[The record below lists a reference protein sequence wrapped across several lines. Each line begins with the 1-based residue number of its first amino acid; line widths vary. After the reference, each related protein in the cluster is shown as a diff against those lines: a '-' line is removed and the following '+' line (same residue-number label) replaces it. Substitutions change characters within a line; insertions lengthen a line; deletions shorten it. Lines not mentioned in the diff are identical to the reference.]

1 VERNAAV
8 IADVIDLADI
18 FRSIRNRWLTV
29 LGFTVAGA
37 TIAAAIVLMAKP
49 VFTGNASVLLK
60 TGSGGGSGSSLS
72 SVIGSLTQGAG
83 GGGGLTGGILSG
95 ARGDV
100 ETEIEILKSRALT
113 SQVVDSLLLQAQVVK
128 PRSTAAR
135 RTFSKVIL
143 PGSFEARVYTFT
155 SEKNGMSPRTYSFSA
170 KEDSGTATT
179 GQSAKLQ
186 IGTVVVGETAPEAFT
201 VVFRDKEDAITRFSE
216 NLTFE
221 KPKSDVAHLSYAA
234 DDSVSAAAAPNLLV
248 DLYLTQRKGVD
259 RGLNQRTAEF
269 LAQKVDSVGGA
280 LLAAEQAL
288 RAERERTGAVPPLS
302 ISETEYA
309 NENRIRQQLIDIQ
322 VQERSLQQL
331 VDKISSGTATPV
343 QLASYPQFLASGP
356 ISSILSSLITVETER
371 QALLTTV
378 TEQDERVR
386 ALTTRAR
393 ELESRLVPLAQ
404 TTLATLVT
412 QRTALERQIKSI
424 EESLVG
430 LPRAAE
436 KYSRLEREI
445 VDLGQ
450 IYAGLQV
457 KLVDARLNAITEG
470 GNIRPLD
477 LAAIPKKPSFP
488 KPVMMVAGGLSGGLF
503 AGLIAAVLLGILG
516 GRMYDAQDIERRIGL
531 PAVRLE
537 RTAPL
542 LVGAPSSRTIIVAPI
557 DARAE
562 ARPVAERLVETAL
575 SRSITATLLDLSNGH
590 RPAVTTTAPVLTSG
604 NQVAPTTFDPNATIR
619 RLEET
624 HDVVVVQLA
633 SLTSHEA
640 GAVLD
645 ASRPVILVTPERRIT
660 RTGLQNAVD
669 LLRRVGAPCAGVVLH
684 GDDRRS
690 IRA

>member
-1 VERNAAV
+1 MERTNV
-8 IADVIDLADI
+8 VVADVIDLADI

-29 LGFTVAGA
+29 LGFTIAGI
-37 TIAAAIVLMAKP
+37 TAAAMVVLLAKP
-49 VFTGNASVLLK
+49 VFSGNASVLLR
-60 TGSGGGSGSSLS
+60 TGSTGGSGSSLG
-72 SVIGSLTQGAG
+72 SVIGSLTQGAA

-95 ARGDV
+95 ARGEI
-100 ETEIEILKSRALT
+100 ETEIEILKSRALAA
-113 SQVVDSLLLQAQVVK
+113 QVVDSLRLQAQIVK
-128 PRSTAAR
+128 PRSTAAL
-135 RTFSKVIL
+135 RTFASLSL
-143 PGSFEARVYTFT
+143 PGSFKASAYTFRAET
-155 SEKNGMSPRTYSFSA
+155 GSLPRRYSFSA
-170 KEDSGTATT
+170 KEDN
-179 GQSAKLQ
+179 
-186 IGTVVVGETAPEAFT
+186 GTVVVGQPAKLAIGSVVLTEAAPDEFT
-201 VVFRDKEDAITRFSE
+201 VIFRDREDAVTRFSE
-216 NLTFE
+216 KLTFD
-221 KPKSDVAHLSYAA
+221 KAKTDVAHFSYAA
-234 DDSVSAAAAPNLLV
+234 DDSLSAAAAPNLLIN
-248 DLYLTQRKGVD
+248 LYLNSRKGVD

-302 ISETEYA
+302 VGEAEYA
-309 NENRIRQQLIDIQ
+309 NENRLRQQLIDIH

-343 QLASYPQFLASGP
+343 QLASYPPFLASGP
-356 ISSILSSLITVETER
+356 INSILGSLISVQTER

-378 TEQDERVR
+378 TEEDERVKG
-386 ALTTRAR
+386 LTTRAR
-393 ELESRLVPLAQ
+393 ELEGRLMPLAQ
-404 TTLATLVT
+404 TTLATLAT
-412 QRTALERQIKSI
+412 QRTALERQVKSI

-430 LPRAAE
+430 VPRAAE

-445 VDLGQ
+445 LDLGQ

-477 LAAIPKKPSFP
+477 LAAVPKKPSFP
-488 KPVMMVAGGLSGGLF
+488 KPVVLLVGGMSGGLF

-542 LVGAPSSRTIIVAPI
+542 LVGSATSRTIIVAPI
-557 DARAE
+557 DVRAN
-562 ARPVAERLVETAL
+562 ATPVAQRLVETAL

-590 RPAVTTTAPVLTSG
+590 RPALTTTPPALSAGDQIVPG
-604 NQVAPTTFDPNATIR
+604 TFDANATIR

-624 HDVVVVQLA
+624 HDVVVVQLP
-633 SLTSHEA
+633 SLASHEA

-645 ASRPVILVTPERRIT
+645 ATRPVILVTPERRIA

>member
-1 VERNAAV
+1 MERNNAV
-8 IADVIDLADI
+8 VADVIDLADI

-29 LGFTVAGA
+29 LGFTLAGA
-37 TIAAAIVLMAKP
+37 AAALAIAFLATP

-60 TGSGGGSGSSLS
+60 TGSGGASGGSLS

-113 SQVVDSLLLQAQVVK
+113 SQVVDSLLLQAQIPK
-128 PRSTAAR
+128 PRSTVAR
-135 RTFSKVIL
+135 RTFADLSL
-143 PGSFEARVYTFT
+143 PGSFQPRAYEFKAQPGT
-155 SEKNGMSPRTYSFSA
+155 SPKRYAFSA
-170 KEDSGTATT
+170 KEDSGTA
-179 GQSAKLQ
+179 
-186 IGTVVVGETAPEAFT
+186 VVGQTSKLAIGSVVLAESAPDEFS
-201 VVFRDKEDAITRFSE
+201 VLFRDREDAITRFADKLS
-216 NLTFE
+216 FE
-221 KPKSDVAHLSYAA
+221 KTKSDVAHFSYAA
-234 DDSVSAAAAPNLLV
+234 DDSLSAATAPNLLI
-248 DLYLTQRKGVD
+248 DLYLSLRKGVD

-269 LAQKVDSVGGA
+269 LSQKVDSVGRA
-280 LLAAEQAL
+280 LVDAERAL
-288 RAERERTGAVPPLS
+288 RAQREASGSVPPLAV
-302 ISETEYA
+302 SEAEYA

-322 VQERSLQQL
+322 LQERSLQQL
-331 VDKISSGTATPV
+331 VDKITSGAATPV

-356 ISSILSSLITVETER
+356 INNILNSLITVQTER
-371 QALLTTV
+371 QSLLTTV
-378 TEQDERVR
+378 TEEDERVR

-393 ELESRLVPLAQ
+393 ELEGRLMPLAQ
-404 TTLATLVT
+404 STLATLST
-412 QRTALERQIKSI
+412 QRAALERQVKSI
-424 EESLVG
+424 QESLIG

-436 KYSRLEREI
+436 QYNRLEREI

-477 LAAIPKKPSFP
+477 LAAVPKKPSFP
-488 KPVMMVAGGLSGGLF
+488 KPVVMLAGGISGGLF
-503 AGLIAAVLLGILG
+503 AGLLAAVLLGILG
-516 GRMYDAQDIERRIGL
+516 TRMYDAQDIERRIGL

-542 LVGAPSSRTIIVAPI
+542 LVGSATSRTIIVAPI
-557 DARAE
+557 DNRAN
-562 ARPVAERLVETAL
+562 AKPVAERLVETAL

-590 RPAVTTTAPVLTSG
+590 RPSLTTSPAVLPVG
-604 NQVAPTTFDPNATIR
+604 NQVVPGSFDANATIR

-645 ASRPVILVTPERRIT
+645 ATRPVILVTPERRIA

-684 GDDRRS
+684 GDDRHS

>member
-1 VERNAAV
+1 VERTNAAV
-8 IADVIDLADI
+8 ADVIDLADI

-29 LGFTVAGA
+29 LGFTLAGVGLG
-37 TIAAAIVLMAKP
+37 AAVIVLAKP

-60 TGSGGGSGSSLS
+60 TGSGGGAGSSLS

-95 ARGDV
+95 ARADV
-100 ETEIEILKSRALT
+100 ETEIDILKSHALG
-113 SQVVDSLLLQAQVVK
+113 SQVVDSLRLQAQITK
-128 PRSTAAR
+128 PRSTPAI
-135 RTFSKVIL
+135 RTFSKL
-143 PGSFEARVYTFT
+143 SFANPFQPRAYEFRAEPGS
-155 SEKNGMSPRTYSFSA
+155 SPRRYSFSA
-170 KEDSGTATT
+170 KEENGVAIAGQPATL
-179 GQSAKLQ
+179 S
-186 IGTVVVGETAPEAFT
+186 IGSVVVAETAPEEFT
-201 VVFRDKEDAITRFSE
+201 VIFRDRDDAVTRFAE
-216 NLTFE
+216 NLNFDKT
-221 KPKSDVAHLSYAA
+221 KTDVAHFSYAA
-234 DDSVSAAAAPNLLV
+234 DDSISAANAPNLLI
-248 DLYLTQRKGVD
+248 DLYLSSRKGVD

-269 LAQKVDSVGGA
+269 LAQKVDSVGRA
-280 LLAAEQAL
+280 LVAAEQAL
-288 RAERERTGAVPPLS
+288 RAQRERTGAIAPLS
-302 ISETEYA
+302 VGEAEYA

-322 VQERSLQQL
+322 LQERSLQQL
-331 VDKISSGTATPV
+331 VDKISSGSATPV

-356 ISSILSSLITVETER
+356 INSILSSLISVETER

-378 TEQDERVR
+378 TEADERVKG
-386 ALTTRAR
+386 LTTRAR
-393 ELESRLVPLAQ
+393 ELEARLMPLAH
-404 TTLATLVT
+404 TTLATLST
-412 QRTALERQIKSI
+412 QRAALERQVKSI
-424 EESLVG
+424 QESLIG
-430 LPRAAE
+430 LPRDAE
-436 KYSRLEREI
+436 QYTRLEREI
-445 VDLGQ
+445 LDLGQ

-488 KPVMMVAGGLSGGLF
+488 KPVVMLAGGMTGGLF

-542 LVGAPSSRTIIVAPI
+542 LVGSPTSRTIIVAPI
-557 DARAE
+557 DSRAQ
-562 ARPVAERLVETAL
+562 AKPVAERLVETAL
-575 SRSITATLLDLSNGH
+575 SRSMTATLLDLSNGH
-590 RPAVTTTAPVLTSG
+590 RPALTTTAPVLTTG
-604 NQVAPTTFDPNATIR
+604 NQVAPVFDANAAIR

-624 HDVVVVQLA
+624 HDVVVVQLP

-645 ASRPVILVTPERRIT
+645 AARPVILVTPERRIA

-690 IRA
+690 LRA